1 MLRVPFA
8 ILGVF
13 ILVAGTSL
21 IATSIIR
28 RRLLL
33 RERLLARA
41 EETIVELNEAND
53 AVPPVAVSVTRTPN
67 GPLVFGNSV

>member
-1 MLRVPFA
+1 MPFA

-21 IATSIIR
+21 IVISIIR

-33 RERLLARA
+33 RDRLLARA

-53 AVPPVAVSVTRTPN
+53 SVPPVAVSVTRTSN